1 MISQNGGDY
10 HGGGR
15 VWETDRNTEI
25 IEPAFKYI
33 KLRFQCRSNRR
44 NYSRIDNDKR
54 FNIIRVLHS
63 RYSDSQF
70 LKEIIYIIKL

>member
-15 VWETDRNTEI
+15 VWETDRNAEI

-33 KLRFQCRSNRR
+33 KLRFQCRSNRC
-44 NYSRIDNDKR
+44 NYSRIDSDKR
-54 FNIIRVLHS
+54 F
-63 RYSDSQF
+63 
-70 LKEIIYIIKL
+70 